1 MALNNPPSGYFNS
14 SEFTASSLPW
24 VVSGTTS
31 GTDVIKYA
39 FPKVT
44 KNIIVHNLESSS
56 KKLRIGFT
64 ANGVNGVGGN
74 FYFIVDSGDLI
85 TFDSRVTE
93 VYVRADTSN
102 TISFSLYAGLTTIAA
117 GQMPTLTGSL
127 GDGSPGWTGVG

>member
-14 SEFTASSLPW
+14 GEFTASSLPW

-31 GTDVIKYA
+31 GTSVTKYT

-44 KNIIVHNLESSS
+44 KNIIVHNLETTS

-64 ANGVNGVGGN
+64 LNGINGVGDN
-74 FYFIVDSGDLI
+74 FFFVIDKGEFF
-85 TFDSRVTE
+85 TCDSRVTE
-93 VYVRADTSN
+93 LYLRSDTTN
-102 TISFSLYAGLTTIAA
+102 TISFSVYAGLTTIAA

-127 GDGSPGWTGVG
+127 GDGTPGWTGVG